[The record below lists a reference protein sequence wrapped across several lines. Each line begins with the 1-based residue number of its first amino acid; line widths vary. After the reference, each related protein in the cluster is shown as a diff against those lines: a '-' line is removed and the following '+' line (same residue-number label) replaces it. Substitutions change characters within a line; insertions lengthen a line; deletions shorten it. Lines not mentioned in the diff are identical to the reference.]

1 MRRYLTFILLC
12 CVVGCTSNGSN
23 SSDDF
28 SNEPPIDPNLPPITT
43 GSWYRPAVGTT
54 WQWQLKNTINTTYPV
69 DVYDIDL
76 FDASAETI
84 QSLHASGKK
93 VLCYFSAGSYENWR
107 PDTGQFP
114 VAALGTSLE
123 GWEGERWLDIRAD
136 AVLTIMK
143 NRLDLAVSKGC
154 DGVEP
159 DNVDGYSNS
168 SGFNLTFK
176 DQLFFNRT
184 IANEAHLRGL
194 SVGLKNDLEQV
205 PQLLEYFDFSVDEQC
220 VEYGECD
227 ALAPFIIAGKAV
239 FSAEYQTKFVT
250 STSQRQA
257 LCNNT
262 LNRGFS
268 TLILPLELD
277 NSFRYSCR

>member
-54 WQWQLKNTINTTYPV
+54 WHWQLKNTINTTYSV
-69 DVYDIDL
+69 DLYDIDL

-114 VAALGTSLE
+114 VTALGTSLE
-123 GWEGERWLDIRAD
+123 GWEGERWLDIRSD

-159 DNVDGYSNS
+159 DNVDGYSNN

-205 PQLLEYFDFSVDEQC
+205 PQLIEYFDFSVDEQC

-239 FSAEYQTKFVT
+239 FSAEYQTKYVT